1 MSLIKNIVSVVAL
14 GLCPLSL
21 PSHASPNNDYVYVL
35 TQPGA
40 LTCLSHIVFYEANL
54 ESYRGQEKVAISI
67 MNRAVRDGTTI
78 CNVVKKP
85 YQYSS
90 YSRVKSFNKLTE
102 GNTEKLVLDILARS
116 MKGVQNNYGNIT
128 HFHSASITPSWASGM
143 KLYGKDGGHI
153 FYTEL
158 KRKM

>member
-1 MSLIKNIVSVVAL
+1 
-14 GLCPLSL
+14 
-21 PSHASPNNDYVYVL
+21 
-35 TQPGA
+35 
-40 LTCLSHIVFYEANL
+40 
-54 ESYRGQEKVAISI
+54 

-90 YSRVKSFNKLTE
+90 YSRVKSFNKLTK

-128 HFHSASITPSWASGM
+128 HFHSVSITPSWARKM

-153 FYTEL
+153 FYIETRN
-158 KRKM
+158 KTW